1 MYLNIKH
8 ILSLLLP
15 FLVAVV
21 LYIFSEDII
30 QNIKYL
36 FPKYNE
42 YTNKILDKKV
52 DVYLNIAKESDE
64 FIKIQKKIALRNK
77 NSQWI
82 KKDFLYQDVSIV
94 QEKKTKKPHKNNILE
109 LQMVYPKRNI
119 AIINNKIV
127 HINDKIGGMQ
137 LISIEADRILI
148 KNKKGLRWI
157 NLF

>member
-1 MYLNIKH
+1 MYLSIKH

-15 FLVAVV
+15 FLMAVI

-52 DVYLNIAKESDE
+52 DVYLNIAKESNE
-64 FIKIQKKIALRNK
+64 FIKTQKKIALRNK
-77 NSQWI
+77 NYQWI
-82 KKDFLYQDVSIV
+82 KKDFQYQNISIV

-119 AIINNKIV
+119 AIINNKII

-137 LISIEADRILI
+137 LISIEADRVLI
-148 KNKKGLRWI
+148 KNKKGLKWI